1 MRTRWKHDP
10 AKKKKRLVGLGL
22 LAAVLAAFFGFDRWI
37 RPTVQQVFAF
47 RAKIYVTQTVN
58 QAVLDLMEENQL
70 GYAQMAKVQYNSEAT
85 PVAIVTDQV
94 AINQLT
100 AGLTRSVNE
109 SLREMSAQEIEIP
122 LGTLTG
128 FQLFSGLGPPVRVR
142 IYPASYVNTTIESQ
156 FDQAGI
162 NQTRHRILAAVE
174 VQVSA
179 VMPGFRVKSDVS
191 TSVGL
196 AETVIM
202 GVTPQQ
208 FAQLGDADNWKYGFG
223 G

>member
-1 MRTRWKHDP
+1 M
-10 AKKKKRLVGLGL
+10 A
-22 LAAVLAAFFGFDRWI
+22 WI
-37 RPTVQQVFAF
+37 A
-47 RAKIYVTQTVN
+47 
-58 QAVLDLMEENQL
+58 LDLWIGSSPMPWDISL
-70 GYAQMAKVQYNSEAT
+70 AT
-85 PVAIVTDQV
+85 
-94 AINQLT
+94 
-100 AGLTRSVNE
+100 
-109 SLREMSAQEIEIP
+109 
-122 LGTLTG
+122 
-128 FQLFSGLGPPVRVR
+128 
-142 IYPASYVNTTIESQ
+142 
-156 FDQAGI
+156 
-162 NQTRHRILAAVE
+162 VE